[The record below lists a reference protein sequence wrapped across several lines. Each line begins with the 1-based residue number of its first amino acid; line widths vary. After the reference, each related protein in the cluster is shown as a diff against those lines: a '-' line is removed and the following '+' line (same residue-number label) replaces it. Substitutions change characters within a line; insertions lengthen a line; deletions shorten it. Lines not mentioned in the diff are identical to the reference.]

1 MVAFDRGGIPEV
13 LTDPTAGSL
22 VPAGDVAAMAEAVPR
37 TLLLDR
43 DEVRSY
49 AERYLSLDRMVTR
62 YERIY
67 AQLRSG
73 ATWEESRSVG

>member
-1 MVAFDRGGIPEV
+1 MRYR
-13 LTDPTAGSL
+13 
-22 VPAGDVAAMAEAVPR
+22 R
-37 TLLLDR
+37 TVLLDR

-62 YERIY
+62 YERLY